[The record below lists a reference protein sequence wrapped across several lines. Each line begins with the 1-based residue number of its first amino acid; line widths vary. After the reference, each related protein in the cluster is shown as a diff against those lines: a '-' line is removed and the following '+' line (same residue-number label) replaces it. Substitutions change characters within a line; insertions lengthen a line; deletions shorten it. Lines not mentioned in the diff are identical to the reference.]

1 MNYFTRYI
9 GPLLEHFADAV
20 NVEMGIHPDVMF
32 FTVFRDGG
40 LAIDTISIREGTG
53 GADVFAVVDAA
64 GGIVGEFDTLAD
76 LLAYMDGGKAA

>member
-9 GPLLEHFADAV
+9 GPLLEHFADAES
-20 NVEMGIHPDVMF
+20 VEMSIHLDIMF
-32 FTVFRDGG
+32 FTAFLDGG

-76 LLAYMDGGKAA
+76 LLDTFDPPEAA

>member
-40 LAIDTISIREGTG
+40 LAIDTISIRKGTVG
-53 GADVFAVVDAA
+53 TDVFSVIYAA
-64 GGIVGEFDTLAD
+64 SIVGGFATLAD